1 MSCPRY
7 GEKCNEFMCGFS
19 IDGICRQESKKKIR
33 NPEGLDNFYLQLC
46 EIHKRSF
53 PDMRPGQFLL
63 NALGYINSTLHR
75 DPFFPESDE
84 LIELFKQH
92 ANSKSM
98 WYQGWDI
105 LNRKEND
112 IGRSN

>member
-1 MSCPRY
+1 M
-7 GEKCNEFMCGFS
+7 
-19 IDGICRQESKKKIR
+19 IKIR
-33 NPEGLDNFYLQLC
+33 NPEKLDSFYSQLC

-92 ANSKSM
+92 ANSKSI
-98 WYQGWDI
+98 WYQRWDI

-112 IGRSN
+112 SGKN